1 MSSFPCEGFKEE
13 IVFELNLERC
23 EKAARE
29 TRGEGDGQAHAEV
42 DRQKK
47 KFYIS

>member
-1 MSSFPCEGFKEE
+1 MRSFPCEGFKEE

-42 DRQKK
+42 YRQKK
-47 KFYIS
+47 NFYIS